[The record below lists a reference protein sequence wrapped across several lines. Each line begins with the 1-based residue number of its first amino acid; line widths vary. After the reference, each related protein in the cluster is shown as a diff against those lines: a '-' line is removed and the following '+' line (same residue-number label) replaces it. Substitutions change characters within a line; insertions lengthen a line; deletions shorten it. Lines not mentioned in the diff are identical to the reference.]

1 MFNKIDKQILKI
13 ALPSIISNITVPL
26 LGLIDITIVGHM
38 GDVVYIGAVSVG
50 SMIFNLIYWLFA
62 FLRMG
67 TSGLTSQSLGQRNL
81 SEVTSILLRSFMIAQ
96 GLALAIILTQ
106 QPLRQLLLF
115 FIAPKADVIPYVN
128 TYFDIVV
135 WALRLF

>member
-26 LGLIDITIVGHM
+26 LGLIDIAIVGHM

-67 TSGLTSQSLGQRNL
+67 TS
-81 SEVTSILLRSFMIAQ
+81 
-96 GLALAIILTQ
+96 
-106 QPLRQLLLF
+106 
-115 FIAPKADVIPYVN
+115 
-128 TYFDIVV
+128 
-135 WALRLF
+135 